1 MNDTNSI
8 KEMMRN
14 GATADDLIKI
24 LQRDIAKATKELEA
38 EKEKAAADEKEKR
51 IAVWRN
57 EVIKVL
63 TGYLK
68 ELGMLDSTDFTPEAK
83 SVLVD
88 NLKVFEKQM
97 AQTKSFADQLEKMFA
112 DRASSKTKFADKK
125 NNLNFSDDSSKIIRD
140 FIHNIM

>member
-14 GATADDLIKI
+14 GATADDLMKL
-24 LQRDIAKATKELEA
+24 LQRDIEKATKELEA
-38 EKEKAAADEKEKR
+38 EKAKTAADEKEKR
-51 IAVWRN
+51 VAVWRN
-57 EVIKVL
+57 EVVKVL

-68 ELGMLDSTDFTPEAK
+68 ELGILDATDFTPEAK
-83 SVLVD
+83 TMLTD
-88 NLKVFEKQM
+88 NLKAFEKQM
-97 AQTKSFADQLEKMFA
+97 VQTKSFTDQLEKMFT
-112 DRASSKTKFADKK
+112 DKASSKAIVAGRK

>member
-14 GATADDLIKI
+14 GATADDLMKL
-24 LQRDIAKATKELEA
+24 LQRDIEKATKELEA
-38 EKEKAAADEKEKR
+38 EKKKAAAAEEEKR

-68 ELGMLDSTDFTPEAK
+68 ELGLLDATDFTPEAK
-83 SVLVD
+83 ATLVE

-97 AQTKSFADQLEKMFA
+97 VQTKSFTDQLEKMFA
-112 DRASSKTKFADKK
+112 DKASSKAIAATKK

>member
-14 GATADDLIKI
+14 GATADDLMKI
-24 LQRDIAKATKELEA
+24 LQRDIEKATKELEA
-38 EKEKAAADEKEKR
+38 EKKKSAAAEKEKH

-68 ELGMLDSTDFTPEAK
+68 ELGILDATDFTPEAK
-83 SVLVD
+83 TMLTD
-88 NLKVFEKQM
+88 NLRAFEKQM
-97 AQTKSFADQLEKMFA
+97 LQAKSFTDQLEKMFA
-112 DRASSKTKFADKK
+112 DKASSKAIVADRK

>member
-14 GATADDLIKI
+14 GATADDLMKI
-24 LQRDIAKATKELEA
+24 LQRDIEKATKELEA
-38 EKEKAAADEKEKR
+38 EKKKTADAEKEKR

-68 ELGMLDSTDFTPEAK
+68 ELGILDTTDFTPEAK
-83 SVLVD
+83 AMLTD

-97 AQTKSFADQLEKMFA
+97 VQTKSFTDQLEKMFA
-112 DRASSKTKFADKK
+112 DRASSKPTVAGRK